1 MTSNKAHKDDSKGD
15 FDSTSALIRPSWLG
29 EFHLWNMMISI
40 WHDRFRTEFNLEGA
54 GELRA
59 LPKALSPVYDK
70 KYKYAYQRFSWEG
83 TVLLFLLDMQFE
95 IAKHLFSSSRN
106 RAKVLSCHFC
116 YQFLFLCDQ
125 IKPHRDVYFAFSSDY
140 QFIST
145 LHALFTWRKMGL
157 EEMNLITITS
167 SGFLF

>member
-106 RAKVLSCHFC
+106 RAKVIDWLIAQLSFLLLISVSLAKLNPTEM
-116 YQFLFLCDQ
+116 YSFLFSLTT
-125 IKPHRDVYFAFSSDY
+125 RS
-140 QFIST
+140 
-145 LHALFTWRKMGL
+145 
-157 EEMNLITITS
+157 
-167 SGFLF
+167 